1 MTMASSSAMTMTSRA
16 RFALPWPPPS
26 PPSSP
31 RRGMIEGGEPGP
43 CPRRGRKRDG
53 LGIICGWHPC
63 QGPLSGAQRAAPM
76 RSGGRCTACCLDTL
90 GPAMHSVLPRYARA
104 SDAQR
109 ATSIRSGWRVHSV
122 LPRFARA
129 GDAQRAASIRSG
141 QRCTACY
148 LDTLGLAGAQRAAT
162 IRSGRRCTAC
172 CLDTLGPAMP
182 QDKKSSMAGRVCSAQ
197 APAAG
202 WPRGSPCVPRGSLS
216 NDGQSRG
223 SLSFLLNGTEP
234 LVANGG
240 CS

>member
-16 RFALPWPPPS
+16 RFALPRPPPS

-141 QRCTACY
+141 RRCHRTRKVAW
-148 LDTLGLAGAQRAAT
+148 LGGFAQRK
-162 IRSGRRCTAC
+162 RLQPGGREAH
-172 CLDTLGPAMP
+172 
-182 QDKKSSMAGRVCSAQ
+182 RVCL
-197 APAAG
+197 AARFRTTG
-202 WPRGSPCVPRGSLS
+202 RAEGV
-216 NDGQSRG
+216 
-223 SLSFLLNGTEP
+223 
-234 LVANGG
+234 
-240 CS
+240 